1 MIQDKIK
8 SQLDQLK
15 QQSDDVR
22 EQVQKLMSA
31 GQTEAQ
37 RILKELGVA
46 DDFNSIAL
54 SELVKNLRQSN
65 PNLKTFLRNLNVAT
79 YDNRFRW
86 NWNSHMITA
95 YARQQAEKTYSK
107 EVKPKLDSV
116 VENLSDQVQELRSK
130 LAS

>member
-8 SQLDQLK
+8 TQINQLK
-15 QQSDDVR
+15 QQSGDVR
-22 EQVQKLMSA
+22 EQVQKFVSA

-37 RILKELGVA
+37 RILKELGVT
-46 DDFNSIAL
+46 DDVTSIAL
-54 SELVKNLRQSN
+54 SELVANLRKSN
-65 PNLKTFLRNLNVAT
+65 PTLKTFFRNLNVAT

-86 NWNSHMITA
+86 HWNSHMISA

-107 EVKPKLDSV
+107 EVKPKLESV
-116 VENLSDQVQELRSK
+116 VENFTGQVQEIRSK